1 MLMRRLLALLCAIVL
16 TTLTALA
23 QNKVVTGQV
32 IDEKGEPIGF
42 ATIKVKNSKQGVSAD
57 ANGNFRIDVPVGST
71 LVISAVGASQKEITV
86 TGSQTSYSVSLNKGN
101 TELSTVVVS
110 ALGIKRSVK
119 STPYAVQQISGDR
132 LTQTRQTDLTTG
144 LAGKIAG
151 VQILGQA
158 GSKLGSNGVVRLR
171 GVGSLTDKNAIFV
184 VDGTI
189 LTNVSDINVDDIAS
203 VNVLKGPNATALY
216 GQRAEGG
223 VIIITTKKA
232 RKNSPLQVD
241 VTTTNTVDVVGMLP
255 AYQNEYG
262 GGNVNSFYTFQ
273 YNSAVHPAAWASLNG
288 KRMPDYTDDA
298 SWGPKFD
305 GSEYIPWYAWV
316 PGTQYTGKTAS
327 WVAQPNNIRNFYD
340 KAFATNNNLSV
351 SYGGKFFSIRAGYNY
366 IKRNGILPYS
376 NQDKNQFTTQSSVDI
391 LKNLTLGI
399 NASYSFENIKGDF
412 NDGYS
417 NQSAGSFNQWFHR
430 DLDTKIEKEL
440 VDLKTPTGNYASWNL
455 GFDPINGN
463 MSQDVWKG
471 NYWTNHYTWLK
482 YYQQKQKRDRFFGDV
497 SLAYKVTNDI
507 KVTGTY
513 RFNLRTTQTDKMMPN
528 DLAQSVKQ
536 STDYDV
542 PRGTPPFPSSY
553 AVYNFYKNY
562 NTRYYEENME
572 LNAQYTKNF
581 GSFNLDALVGG
592 NILHW
597 DSKDSTRMTSYGLVK
612 PDVYEINNSAGSIYR
627 AGTYLSRKK
636 VYSIYGKAT
645 LGYKDVVFLDA
656 SARQDFSSVLP
667 ANQNG
672 YFYPSVGVSFVFSDY
687 AKRAISQLS
696 FAKLRLSWAQIGT
709 DQLNPYEANPTYFI
723 QTQQFNGNPL
733 IAVPNTIFDP
743 NIKPTLNSSYETGLD
758 LRFFKDRLGISATY
772 YKENK
777 TNDIVRTQV
786 SSASGFTT
794 LTFNAGS
801 VKRQGV
807 ELQLDARP
815 IVTKNFSW
823 DVSFNWATNKS
834 EVVKVT
840 DEQDFI
846 QYGVDAFGVTTLY
859 NKVGSPWGE
868 LHGIGIKRLNGNP
881 VLNNDGTYAVDND
894 VNFGSIL
901 PDYTGGF
908 FTSFNYKNITL
919 SAAFDFQS
927 GGKFFSLSHYWGTYS
942 GLYASTASVNDKG
955 HNVRD
960 DVAAGGGVHV
970 YGVDVTGKPVDYY
983 VDAQTYFHQNGD
995 LGIADFDILDAS
1007 YLKCR
1012 EITLGYNFNTAKW
1025 GGFGRYF
1032 KKLNLS
1038 AFTRNPFNIYT
1049 GNRYIDPSEVA
1060 GGAAAYEDGQLPG
1073 TRSYGA
1079 TLKVTF

>member
-1 MLMRRLLALLCAIVL
+1 MRRFFTLLFAMVL
-16 TTLTALA
+16 TTLAALA
-23 QNKVVTGQV
+23 QNKVVTGQ
-32 IDEKGEPIGF
+32 ITDEKGDPIGF
-42 ATIKVKNSKQGVSAD
+42 ASVKIKDSKQGVSAD
-57 ANGNFRIDVPVGST
+57 ANGNFRIEAPVGSV
-71 LVISAVGASQKEITV
+71 LVVTAVGANQKEFTV
-86 TGSQTSYSVSLNKGN
+86 TGGQSNYSVSLTKGS

-132 LTQTRQTDLTTG
+132 LTQTRQTDITTG

-151 VQILGQA
+151 VQVLGQA

-171 GVGSLTDKNAIFV
+171 GVGSLGDKNAIFV

-189 LTNVSDINVDDIAS
+189 LSNVSDINVDDIAS

-232 RKNSPLQVD
+232 RKSSPLQVD

-262 GGNVNSFYTFQ
+262 GGNNDNFYTFQ

-288 KRMPDYTDDA
+288 KRFHNFTDDA
-298 SWGPKFD
+298 SWGPRFD
-305 GSEYIPWYAWV
+305 GGEYIPWYAWV
-316 PGTQYTGKTAS
+316 PGTQYTGKTAAYVS
-327 WVAQPNNIRNFYD
+327 QPNNIRNFYA
-340 KAFATNNNLSV
+340 KGFTTNNNLSL
-351 SYGGKFFSIRAGYNY
+351 SYGGSFFTIRAGYNY

-376 NQDKNQFTTQSSVDI
+376 TQDKNQFTTQSTVDV

-412 NDGYS
+412 NDTYS
-417 NQSAGSFNQWFHR
+417 NQASGSFNQWFHR

-440 VDLKTPTGNYASWNL
+440 VDLKTPIGTYASWNP

-463 MSQDVWKG
+463 MSQDFWKG

-482 YYQQKQKRDRFFGDV
+482 YYEQKQKRDRLFGDV
-497 SLAYKVTNDI
+497 SLAYKLNNDI
-507 KVTGTY
+507 RITGTY
-513 RFNLRTTQTDKMMPN
+513 RFNWRKTETNKRMPN
-528 DLAQSVKQ
+528 DLALSVKQ

-542 PRGTPPFPSSY
+542 PRGTAPFPTTY
-553 AVYNFYKNY
+553 PVYNFYKNY
-562 NTRYYEENME
+562 DTKYYEENIE

-581 GSFNLDALVGG
+581 GNFNLDALVGG
-592 NILHW
+592 NLLHW
-597 DSKDSTRMTSYGLVK
+597 ETKDSTRMTSFGLVK
-612 PDVYEINNSAGSIYR
+612 PDVFDINNSAGLVYR
-627 AGTYLSRKK
+627 AGTFLSRKK
-636 VYSIYGKAT
+636 VYSMYAKAT
-645 LGYKDVVFLDA
+645 LGYRDIIYLDA

-667 ANQNG
+667 KEQNG

-687 AKRAISQLS
+687 VKNAVPAVS

-709 DQLNPYEANPTYFI
+709 DALSPYEANPTYFI
-723 QTQQFNGNPL
+723 QTAQFNGNSL
-733 IAVPNTIFDP
+733 ISVPNTIFDP
-743 NIKPTLNSSYETGLD
+743 NIQPTLNSSYEGGID
-758 LRFFKDRLGISATY
+758 LRFFRDRIGISATY
-772 YKENK
+772 YRENK

-786 SSASGFTT
+786 SSASGYTA

-801 VKRQGV
+801 IKRNGV

-815 IVTKNFSW
+815 IITKNFSW
-823 DVSFNWATNKS
+823 DVSFNWSTYKS
-834 EVVKVT
+834 EVVKVS
-840 DEQDFI
+840 DQQDFI

-868 LHGIGIKRLNGNP
+868 LHGIGIKRLNGVP

-901 PDYTGGF
+901 PSYNGGF
-908 FTSFNYKNITL
+908 FTSFNYKGINL
-919 SAAFDFQS
+919 SAAFDFQQ

-942 GLYASTASVNDKG
+942 GLYANTAAINDKG

-960 DVAAGGGVHV
+960 DVANGGGVHV
-970 YGVDVTGKPVDYY
+970 YGVSEDGRPVDYY
-983 VDAQTYFHQNGD
+983 VEAQTYFHQNGD

-1012 EITLGYNFNTAKW
+1012 EITLSYNFNTTNW
-1025 GGFGRYF
+1025 GGFGKHF
-1032 KKLNLS
+1032 KKLSLA
-1038 AFTRNPFNIYT
+1038 AFARNPFNVYT

-1079 TLKVTF
+1079 TLKVSF